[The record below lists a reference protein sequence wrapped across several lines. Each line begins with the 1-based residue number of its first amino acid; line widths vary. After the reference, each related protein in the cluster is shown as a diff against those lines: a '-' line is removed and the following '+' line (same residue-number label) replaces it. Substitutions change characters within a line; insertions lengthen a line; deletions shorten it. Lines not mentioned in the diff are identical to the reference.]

1 MEEFLSTIR
10 SASLFSGVSETELTA
25 MLACLKAEKKT
36 SRRKPLYCGPGTR
49 RNPLALC

>member
-10 SASLFSGVSETELTA
+10 SAPLFSGVSEAELTA

-36 SRRKPLYCGPGTR
+36 SRRERLRKEVLSLGFCNRPE
-49 RNPLALC
+49 